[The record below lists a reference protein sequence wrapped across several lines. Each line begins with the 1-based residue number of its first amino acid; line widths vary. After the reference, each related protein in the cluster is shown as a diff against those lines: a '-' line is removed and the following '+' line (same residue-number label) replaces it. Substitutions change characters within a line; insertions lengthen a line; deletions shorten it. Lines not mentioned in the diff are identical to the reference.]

1 MTSELRLALGLSMG
15 LHAGLLLGL
24 PRTTPVAFDV
34 ERAPTSLEVVIV
46 APTPTSSPA
55 VSNAEAPA
63 PQTVIVPEQRGALT
77 EVLPRTLRNPPPVYP
92 QRARELGQEGTVVLE
107 VEVLPTGR
115 CGRLLVP
122 SSSGFSLLDDAAA
135 TAIRAWQFR
144 PSRRGRQP
152 IAVWVEIPV
161 TFRLIE

>member
-1 MTSELRLALGLSMG
+1 MTAELKAALSVSVG

-24 PRTTPVAFDV
+24 PRATPVAFDV

-55 VSNAEAPA
+55 VLNAEAPA
-63 PQTVIVPEQRGALT
+63 PQTVTVPEQRGALT
-77 EVLPRTLRNPPPVYP
+77 EVLPRALRNPPPVYP

-115 CGRLLVP
+115 CGRLRVL
-122 SSSGFSLLDDAAA
+122 SSSGASLLDDAAY
-135 TAIRAWQFR
+135 RAVARWQFKPARRAGR
-144 PSRRGRQP
+144 PVAS
-152 IAVWVEIPV
+152 WVEIPV